1 MASRALSADALSA
14 RIRKAAKEE
23 LPAIIANLLRIAQ
36 DKRESAASALA
47 ASRLLFEFGWGKP
60 TEMVEHTGTIDHQHR
75 TIHEYYGV
83 DGTLIDAREVKA
95 LTKPH

>member
-1 MASRALSADALSA
+1 MA
-14 RIRKAAKEE
+14 RIDSLAAAVRRAVGKERKAI
-23 LPAIIANLLRIAQ
+23 LANLVAIAKATGDQ
-36 DKRESAASALA
+36 ESTQNVLA
-47 ASRLLFEFGWGKP
+47 AIKLLFEFGWGKP

-83 DGTLIDAREVKA
+83 DGTLIDSREVKA